1 MTKWLLVGPVVG
13 VALITA
19 ALVVGYVLVPPI
31 IVQQV
36 TEVRV
41 KEICRCYLAKEF
53 VELILKVELS
63 LNSMVFFLHVIRG
76 ISRKLQVDQT
86 KTSVF

>member
-19 ALVVGYVLVPPI
+19 ALIVGYILVPPI

-36 TEVRV
+36 TEVRNDGDEM
-41 KEICRCYLAKEF
+41 K
-53 VELILKVELS
+53 
-63 LNSMVFFLHVIRG
+63 
-76 ISRKLQVDQT
+76 
-86 KTSVF
+86 

>member
-19 ALVVGYVLVPPI
+19 ALVVGYILVPPI

-36 TEVRV
+36 TEVR
-41 KEICRCYLAKEF
+41 KG
-53 VELILKVELS
+53 
-63 LNSMVFFLHVIRG
+63 FFRFFG
-76 ISRKLQVDQT
+76 NCG
-86 KTSVF
+86 